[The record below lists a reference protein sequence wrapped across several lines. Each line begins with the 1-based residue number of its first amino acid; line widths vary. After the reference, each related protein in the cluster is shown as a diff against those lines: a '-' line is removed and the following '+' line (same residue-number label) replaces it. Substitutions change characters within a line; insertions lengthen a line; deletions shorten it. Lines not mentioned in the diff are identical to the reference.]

1 MAEATISLKNNPLLL
16 AFLMFVTIVIA
27 LAIMGIIAQAIE
39 TAMNTSEITGFT
51 DGLITGIEHSK
62 GKDHE

>member
-1 MAEATISLKNNPLLL
+1 MPEATISLKNNPLLL

>member
-1 MAEATISLKNNPLLL
+1 MTEAVIDLKKNPLFL
-16 AFLMFVTIVIA
+16 AFLMFATIVISW
-27 LAIMGIIAQAIE
+27 AILGIIAEAIE
-39 TAMNTSEITGFT
+39 VAVNTSEITGFT

>member
-1 MAEATISLKNNPLLL
+1 MTELKKNPVFL

-27 LAIMGIIAQAIE
+27 LAIMGIIAEAIE
-39 TAMNTSEITGFT
+39 TAVNTREITGFT
-51 DGLITGIEHSK
+51 DGLITGIEHSR